1 MPERPSKQR
10 FKARAG
16 TLAGGVLF
24 SAGCAALPS
33 ALRPPTSPSATTQ
46 GAPAG
51 MVNIRVG
58 ISISANPALSTQGL
72 DTGST
77 PAGPILGLLSAAAL
91 VPARRVQYNGPGG
104 SPTNNDIADLLVG
117 LFDNG
122 SGVMSL
128 GYVYSGNAGTAT
140 TATALTSAPGYL
152 ADLETRLGTVGT
164 TNPGT
169 DSTYTITGDKANP
182 RRYLIR
188 DYGTGTGWT
197 SASST
202 TTFTDIPAPT
212 GSSGAHAYLV
222 FCAAYDSLANNLGY
236 AETAVP
242 IPANPTSANVQ
253 AALTL
258 NLSEGILG
266 PGGTLTEAP
275 TLVPFIPSAQ

>member
-1 MPERPSKQR
+1 MPDRLSKQGSG
-10 FKARAG
+10 ARMG
-16 TLAGGVLF
+16 TLAGVVLF
-24 SAGCAALPS
+24 AAGCAALPS
-33 ALRPPTSPSATTQ
+33 ALRPPTAPSVAAQ
-46 GAPAG
+46 GAPSGTVDLSVA
-51 MVNIRVG
+51 V
-58 ISISANPALSTQGL
+58 SISADPLLGAQALAV
-72 DTGST
+72 GST
-77 PAGPILGLLSAAAL
+77 PAGRVLGLLPAAGSNL
-91 VPARRVQYNGPGG
+91 FRRVQYNGPGG
-104 SPTNNDIADLLVG
+104 SPANNDIADLLVG

-122 SGVMSL
+122 TGVMSL
-128 GYVYSGNAGTAT
+128 GYVYSGPAGSAT
-140 TATALTSAPGYL
+140 TATALSSAPGYL

-169 DSTYTITGDKANP
+169 DSTYTITGDKANL

-188 DYGTGTGWT
+188 DYGAGTGWT

-212 GSSGAHAYLV
+212 GSSGAHSYLV

-253 AALTL
+253 TALTL

-266 PGGTLTEAP
+266 PGGTLTETP